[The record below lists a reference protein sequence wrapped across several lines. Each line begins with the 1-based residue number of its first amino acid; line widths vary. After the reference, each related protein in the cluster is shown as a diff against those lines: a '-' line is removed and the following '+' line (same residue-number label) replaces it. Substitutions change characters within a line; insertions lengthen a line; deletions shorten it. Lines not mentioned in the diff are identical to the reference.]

1 MSSSL
6 ANTRAGYR
14 INMLYVTGGS
24 LLWKWQSYSRK
35 WVRQI
40 ELSAFDVLLHILQ
53 CGQKESLAQR
63 FKQSQSTRK
72 RNGEAILKSNMANY
86 LISQINCSFSGGWCG
101 KYSTRTVNTSVQT
114 AEARVNVSHGF
125 PHKHVL
131 LLKQTGL
138 IRFHQLLLYSVC
150 TFSLFEALVFSSVL
164 LWRNKKKNHKE

>member
-1 MSSSL
+1 MTELLKKVSETDRVECIWCAASYSSL
-6 ANTRAGYR
+6 TD
-14 INMLYVTGGS
+14 IP
-24 LLWKWQSYSRK
+24 Q
-35 WVRQI
+35 
-40 ELSAFDVLLHILQ
+40 Q

-164 LWRNKKKNHKE
+164 LWRNKKKPIKNKNKALQTLKG